1 MTRTSAMAV
10 LILAAAVGLGGL
22 SACDERH
29 EMAANPK
36 VCADFKATK
45 PPSTTA
51 GATPAVA
58 TAPPLAVGAEG
69 AQPVDDCVRKWAYSL
84 ASSRDDADTV
94 AGAAVAACNVQ
105 LARWNQQA
113 LSQPGGEIEA
123 SSIIT
128 GQPTTP
134 LGEHAAFAG
143 ARALLYVVQARAGH
157 CAAPPITNGVPD
169 GVA

>member
-1 MTRTSAMAV
+1 MTRNFAMAA
-10 LILAAAVGLGGL
+10 LALATLGL

-36 VCADFKATK
+36 VCADFKAAK
-45 PPSTTA
+45 PASTTA
-51 GATPAVA
+51 GTTTAIT
-58 TAPPLAVGAEG
+58 TAPPMVAGAEG
-69 AQPVDDCVRKWAYSL
+69 AQPVDDCVRRWAYSL

-94 AGAAVAACNVQ
+94 AEAAVAACNVQ
-105 LARWNQQA
+105 LARWNQQT
-113 LSQPGGEIEA
+113 LGQPGSEIEA

-134 LGEHAAFAG
+134 LGEHSAFAG

-169 GVA
+169 GLT

>member
-1 MTRTSAMAV
+1 MTRNSAMV
-10 LILAAAVGLGGL
+10 GLVLAAAVGLGGL

-36 VCADFKATK
+36 VCADYKAAK
-45 PPSTTA
+45 PAATT
-51 GATPAVA
+51 AVA
-58 TAPPLAVGAEG
+58 TAPAMVTGAEG
-69 AQPVDDCVRKWAYSL
+69 AQPVDDCVRRWAYSL

-94 AGAAVAACNVQ
+94 AEAAVAACHVQ

-113 LSQPGGEIEA
+113 LGQPGSEIEA
-123 SSIIT
+123 SSIMT

-169 GVA
+169 GLT